1 MDDRLKQ
8 LLVAA
13 PSLVAGLRGNGTATQ
28 AFMEGYQRTLA
39 QLQQQQALTGQQAIQ
54 SAQFQQASD
63 RQAMLDRE
71 RQEDRATRA
80 QDREWQESERVL
92 SIMDALRG
100 VMGQAESIPQ
110 AEAESEAILGAL
122 PESARETVAGL
133 RDSALRQ
140 VPANITSR
148 RKSEFTNWVENTLM
162 NSQFARENPDQADA
176 TASLP
181 PRMLETARMLRPDL
195 QRFTVR
201 DVLNIAETM
210 RPARE
215 SARNPNREAL
225 ALEAAGGDPA
235 RALRLLREP
244 VAGSSA
250 SEPLV
255 EVLGPD
261 GRPTWMPRSQA
272 AGMPTTRAAG
282 NTQQQEAAD
291 TASEVSRIATDLLKH
306 PGLPGAFG
314 VIDSRIPTVRQTT
327 ADAEALR
334 DSLIS
339 LLTLENMGKM
349 KGVLSDSDMR
359 VLQRASTTLR
369 ESMSDQ
375 AAKTE
380 LQRVIRVMQKAALG
394 MPEPPMDRNNSS
406 DALTVTTPDGKTYTF
421 PTKRAADQF
430 RRQIGGQ

>member
-39 QLQQQQALTGQQAIQ
+39 QLQQQRALTGQQAIQ
-54 SAQFQQASD
+54 SAQFQQSSD

-71 RQEDRATRA
+71 RQEDRALA
-80 QDREWQESERVL
+80 QEDRQRRLGLESLGMIPTLGEIGSMAETPEAAQATIE
-92 SIMDALRG
+92 SIMPRILEAFG
-100 VMGQAESIPQ
+100 PEAMAVGQPAVD
-110 AEAESEAILGAL
+110 L
-122 PESARETVAGL
+122 AR
-133 RDSALRQ
+133 
-140 VPANITSR
+140 ANITGR
-148 RKSEFTNWVENTLM
+148 QRKQVSDFVESAMKLDVIADNPDNDPEFT
-162 NSQFARENPDQADA
+162 Q
-176 TASLP
+176 LP
-181 PRMLETARMLRPDL
+181 AHIQRIVGKPTARLSELQTLAQQPVGRPS
-195 QRFTVR
+195 TG
-201 DVLNIAETM
+201 
-210 RPARE
+210 
-215 SARNPNREAL
+215 ARNPNREAL
-225 ALEAAGGDPA
+225 ALRAAQGDKEAE

-291 TASEVSRIATDLLKH
+291 TASEVSRIATDLLNH

-375 AAKTE
+375 AAQTE
-380 LQRVIRVMQKAALG
+380 LRRIIRVMQKAALG
-394 MPEPPMDRNNSS
+394 TPEPPMGRTNST

-430 RRQIGGQ
+430 RRQIGG